1 MKVLTAIRKATEAL
15 VVALFAALVV
25 LVLVQ
30 VFTRFMHMSQVWID
44 ETSKFVFVWLTYLGG
59 AITVRKGAN
68 ITFDLILE
76 STKGK
81 AYTVLFTIANIVCVV
96 FLVWLTYLGLQTAWA
111 NRVQLST
118 MIRVNM
124 GLMNLAIPIGCVLMV
139 IAQLEYYFTT
149 LKAHKEEEEG
159 GTK

>member
-1 MKVLTAIRKATEAL
+1 MKVLTALRKATEAL
-15 VVALFAALVV
+15 VVVLFAALVV

-76 STKGK
+76 GVKGK
-81 AYTVLFTIANIVCVV
+81 TYTVLFTLVNIVCVV

-124 GLMNLAIPIGCVLMV
+124 GLMNLAIPIGCILMV
-139 IAQLEYYFTT
+139 IAQVEYYFTT
-149 LKAHKEEEEG
+149 LKSRKEEEG
-159 GTK
+159 GNAK

>member
-1 MKVLTAIRKATEAL
+1 MKVLTALRKATEAL
-15 VVALFAALVV
+15 VVVLFAALLV

-76 STKGK
+76 GVKGK
-81 AYTVLFTIANIVCVV
+81 TYTVLFTLVNIVCVV

-124 GLMNLAIPIGCVLMV
+124 GLMNLAIPIGCILMV
-139 IAQLEYYFTT
+139 IAQVEYYFTT
-149 LKAHKEEEEG
+149 LKSRKEEEG
-159 GTK
+159 GNAK